1 MVRNSMSMTS
11 SVSVIGFKMLH
22 KVKRKVAKKKKTLV
36 FLFVFTAVY
45 NYDSN
50 RHEVAGI
57 THH

>member
-36 FLFVFTAVY
+36 FTAVY